1 MKPKGFMNPRK
12 GKNKMAQSKAPKAV
26 KEATPINATIATNYA
41 VLIESGENNNIE
53 ALNFIK
59 ELGDM
64 MGNGITEA
72 VAKESM
78 KSALKD
84 VNVKPVVLPSHVS
97 ALRVASRIIA
107 RFESEMSEIKASK
120 VLSLATR
127 IICDKKASGAEKHI
141 KESATFADLDE
152 NTLSKAESQA
162 RDGKAQKT
170 QAVKESAKTI
180 TLESIVDDLTTW
192 VKTQDLKTLKTA
204 EPQKLDTLISK
215 LIQVSKNSKV
225 VEKVNA

>member
-1 MKPKGFMNPRK
+1 
-12 GKNKMAQSKAPKAV
+12 MATKAKAEKV
-26 KEATPINATIATNYA
+26 AVEVNSTIATNYA
-41 VLIESGENNNIE
+41 VLIESGENNNLE

-97 ALRVASRIIA
+97 ALKVASRIIA
-107 RFESEMSEIKASK
+107 RFESEMPDIKASK

-141 KESATFADLDE
+141 KESATFAELDDA
-152 NTLSKAESQA
+152 TLSKAESQA
-162 RDGKAQKT
+162 RDGKAQKA
-170 QAVKESAKTI
+170 QAVKESAKVI
-180 TLESIVDDLTTW
+180 TLETIVDDLTAW
-192 VKTQDLKTLKTA
+192 LKAQDLRSLTTT
-204 EPQKLDTLISK
+204 EPQKLDILIGK
-215 LIQVSKNSKV
+215 LHGVSNNSKA
-225 VEKVNA
+225 KVKANA

>member
-1 MKPKGFMNPRK
+1 
-12 GKNKMAQSKAPKAV
+12 MAQSKAPKAV

-107 RFESEMSEIKASK
+107 RFESEMSDIKASK

-141 KESATFADLDE
+141 KESATFADLDDA
-152 NTLSKAESQA
+152 TLSKAESQA

-170 QAVKESAKTI
+170 QAIKESAHAI
-180 TLESIVDDLTTW
+180 TLESAVDGFSTW
-192 VKTQDLKTLKTA
+192 LKTQDLKTLKTTEA
-204 EPQKLDTLISK
+204 QKLDTLISK

>member
-1 MKPKGFMNPRK
+1 MN
-12 GKNKMAQSKAPKAV
+12 KATTPKAEKIAV
-26 KEATPINATIATNYA
+26 EINSTIATNYA
-41 VLIESGENNNIE
+41 FLIESGENNNLE

-107 RFESEMSEIKASK
+107 RFEGEMSEIKASK

-127 IICDKKASGAEKHI
+127 IICDKKASGAEKAI
-141 KESATFADLDE
+141 TSADSFESLDE
-152 NTLSKAESQA
+152 QTLSKAESQA
-162 RDGKAQKT
+162 RDGKEQKN
-170 QAVKESAKTI
+170 QAIKESKKTI
-180 TLESIVDDLTTW
+180 TLEVIVDELSTW
-192 VKTQDLKTLKTA
+192 LKAQDLKSLKTT
-204 EPQKLDTLISK
+204 EPKKLDMLIGK
-215 LIQVSKNSKV
+215 LITCANNSKAEV
-225 VEKVNA
+225 KVNA

>member
-1 MKPKGFMNPRK
+1 
-12 GKNKMAQSKAPKAV
+12 MAKEKAV
-26 KEATPINATIATNYA
+26 KEAVAINSTIATNYA
-41 VLIESGENNNIE
+41 VLIESGENNNLE

-107 RFESEMSEIKASK
+107 RFESEMTDIKASK

-141 KESATFADLDE
+141 KDSASFADLDE
-152 NTLSKAESQA
+152 ATLSKAESQA

-170 QAVKESAKTI
+170 QAIKESAKAI
-180 TLESIVDDLTTW
+180 TLESAVDGFSTW
-192 VKTQDLKTLKTA
+192 LKAQDLKTLKTT
-204 EPQKLDTLISK
+204 EPQKLDALISK
-215 LIQVSKNSKV
+215 LIQVSKNSKAEV
-225 VEKVNA
+225 KVNA